1 MIQLHRTM
9 TARGEVAVTLDRAT
23 GVVSYRKAGVVQ
35 SLVDARGRNLSPSMT
50 KAVKLLTQGGV
61 RRVLVLGHG
70 GGAASRLL
78 HKRGL
83 DLVSV
88 DCDACAE
95 GLGRLFFR
103 APPNL
108 RVVIADAADY
118 VAVATPASFDA
129 VLVDFQ
135 DAATT
140 PAAYLS
146 SAFWTNVVT
155 ALRPPAVI
163 VTRIVSALHLGP
175 DWPVVRKALAGAGL
189 DSVALSEPFPDGDR
203 LLLSLRPL

>member
-1 MIQLHRTM
+1 MIYLHRTM
-9 TARGEVAVTLDRAT
+9 TSRGDVAVTMERAT

-35 SLVDARGRNLSPSMT
+35 SLVDSKGHNLSPFVT
-50 KAVKLLTQGGV
+50 KAVKLLMQGGV
-61 RRVLVLGHG
+61 RRVRVLGHG
-70 GGAASRLL
+70 GGAASSLL

-83 DLVSV
+83 DVVSV

-108 RVVIADAADY
+108 PVVVADAASY
-118 VAVATPASFDA
+118 VATVTPASFDA

-135 DAATT
+135 DAAAT
-140 PAAYLS
+140 PADYLS
-146 SAFWTNVVT
+146 SPFWTSIVT

-163 VTRIVSALHLGP
+163 VTHVTSALHRGP
-175 DWPVVRKALAGAGL
+175 DWPSFRRTLACAGVH
-189 DSVALSEPFPDGDR
+189 SVALSDPFADNDR
-203 LLLSLRPL
+203 LLLSLRPE